1 VREQA
6 QASAASIE
14 EFLESLQMTARVR
27 PIDSATVERS
37 AQLIARS
44 NQFNLTTRRR
54 STAEIL
60 AMTGDDS
67 WITFT
72 VTLADR
78 YGDYGLISVVLARVR
93 EDTVEIDTWL
103 MSCRVLKRTVED
115 LVLNHL
121 AEEARRRGR
130 RLLHGDYI
138 PTPKN
143 DLVRE
148 HYPRLGFQPAGTDA
162 SGSTR
167 WNLPIADGWQPRR
180 HFISLTAGE

>member
-1 VREQA
+1 
-6 QASAASIE
+6 
-14 EFLESLQMTARVR
+14 
-27 PIDSATVERS
+27 
-37 AQLIARS
+37 
-44 NQFNLTTRRR
+44 
-54 STAEIL
+54 L

-67 WITFT
+67 WITLT

-167 WNLPIADGWQPRR
+167 WNLPIA
-180 HFISLTAGE
+180 